1 MQTEFARA
9 QMITQQIRAWDV
21 LDERVLDAMRRT
33 PREFFVP
40 ERYAEVA
47 FADTDIPLRAGQHM
61 LAPKIVGR
69 LLQALDAQPGMR
81 ALVVGCGHR
90 FRARLPLGHGR
101 QRARHRNSRGARR
114 GGARQPQARRI
125 RPGRSGHG

>member
-40 ERYAEVA
+40 GTIRRSSLSR
-47 FADTDIPLRAGQHM
+47 TPTSRC
-61 LAPKIVGR
+61 APASTCSRRK
-69 LLQALDAQPGMR
+69 LSDAS
-81 ALVVGCGHR
+81 
-90 FRARLPLGHGR
+90 FRRWTRSPACARW
-101 QRARHRNSRGARR
+101 
-114 GGARQPQARRI
+114 
-125 RPGRSGHG
+125 

>member
-40 ERYAEVA
+40 ERYAELA

-69 LLQALDAQPGMR
+69 LLQALDACRECARWWSAPGPVSCLPAFRPWAPACAPSKFTPSSRRRAQPK
-81 ALVVGCGHR
+81 
-90 FRARLPLGHGR
+90 
-101 QRARHRNSRGARR
+101 
-114 GGARQPQARRI
+114 ARRI
-125 RPGRSGHG
+125 RTGGRRHG

>member
-40 ERYAEVA
+40 ERYAELA
-47 FADTDIPLRAGQHM
+47 FADTGIPLLAGQHM
-61 LAPKIVGR
+61 LAPIAER
-69 LLQALDAQPGMR
+69 QAGTNPVPQPTTS
-81 ALVVGCGHR
+81 
-90 FRARLPLGHGR
+90 ARIP
-101 QRARHRNSRGARR
+101 GAASSAWRR
-114 GGARQPQARRI
+114 RPTIFGGNMC
-125 RPGRSGHG
+125 